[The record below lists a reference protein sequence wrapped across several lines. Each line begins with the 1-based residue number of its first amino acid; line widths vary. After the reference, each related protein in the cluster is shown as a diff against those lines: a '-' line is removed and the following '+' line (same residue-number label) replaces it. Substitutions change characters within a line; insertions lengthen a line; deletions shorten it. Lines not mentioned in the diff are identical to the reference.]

1 MSYQKL
7 KNLTDEL
14 YVGLDVHKAFTVAH
28 ILNQFGKKVMV
39 KTIRGHWS
47 NIFMF
52 LDSLPGAPH
61 VCYEA
66 SDGYGY
72 LYDNIKKRAKS
83 VQVAHPGECRLI
95 FKSKK
100 KTDRIDAEKLAKLL
114 FLNEVPAIHV
124 PNINIRDWRRLI
136 TFRQNPVADGTRTKN
151 RIRGL
156 PRRYGIKAATGLRSN
171 KGLAWLKSLTFES
184 LAAKAELIVLPGNP
198 QQLKD
203 NLKVIESQPRQIADP
218 HPGVSLPMTIPG
230 IGIRTAEAVVAWID
244 KPQRF
249 SRNCQIG
256 PYFGFIPSEDSSGGK
271 TRMGRITRQGP
282 AIIRKL
288 PCEAAWRAIRFS
300 PDIKAFLEKVQRNDR
315 DRKKIAVVATGHYLA
330 RVMLAMLKQ
339 NKPWMSKQDLAK
351 AAWYIE

>member
-14 YVGLDVHKAFTVAH
+14 YVGLDIHKAFTVAH

-52 LDSLPGAPH
+52 LDSLPGSLH

-66 SDGYGY
+66 SNGYGY
-72 LYDNIKKRAKS
+72 LYDNITKRAKS
-83 VQVAHPGECRLI
+83 VQVAHPGQCRLI

-114 FLNEVPAIHV
+114 FLDEVPSVHV
-124 PNINIRDWRRLI
+124 PDINVRDWRRLI
-136 TFRQNPVADGTRTKN
+136 IFRQTLVTEGTQIKN

-156 PRRYGIKAATGLRSN
+156 LRRYGIKAVTGLWYK
-171 KGLAWLKSLTFES
+171 KGLAWLESLTFETP
-184 LAAKAELIVLPGNP
+184 AAKVELNILLDNL
-198 QQLKD
+198 QRQKD
-203 NLKVIESQPRQIADP
+203 NLKVVEIQLQKFADH
-218 HPGVSLPMTIPG
+218 HPGISLLMTIPG

-244 KPQRF
+244 KPDRF
-249 SRNCQIG
+249 SRNNQIG

-288 PCEAAWRAIRFS
+288 LCEAAWRAIRLS
-300 PDIKAFLEKVQRNDR
+300 PDVKAFFEKVQRNDR

-339 NKPWMSKQDLAK
+339 NKPWLTKQDLAK
-351 AAWYIE
+351 AA

>member
-1 MSYQKL
+1 MSYQNL
-7 KNLTDEL
+7 KNITDEL

-47 NIFMF
+47 NIFIF
-52 LDSLPGAPH
+52 LESLPAELH

-72 LYDNIKKRAKS
+72 LYDNISKRAKS
-83 VQVAHPGECRLI
+83 VQVAHPGQCRLI

-114 FLNEVPAIHV
+114 FLNEVPSIHV

-136 TFRQNPVADGTRTKN
+136 IFRQNLVAEGTRVKN

-156 PRRYGIKAATGLRSN
+156 LRRYGIKAVTGLWYK
-171 KGLAWLKSLTFES
+171 KGLAWLEGLTFETP
-184 LAAKAELIVLPGNP
+184 AAKVELNILLNNL
-198 QQLKD
+198 QQQKNNLKD
-203 NLKVIESQPRQIADP
+203 VEIQLQLFADH
-218 HPGVSLPMTIPG
+218 HPGIALLMTIPG

-244 KPQRF
+244 NPDRF

-256 PYFGFIPSEDSSGGK
+256 PYFGLIPSEDSSGGK

-282 AIIRKL
+282 AVIRKL
-288 PCEAAWRAIRFS
+288 LCEAAWRAIRFS
-300 PDIKAFLEKVQRNDR
+300 PDVKAVFEKVQRNDR
-315 DRKKIAVVATGHYLA
+315 DRKKIAVVATAHYLA

-339 NKPWMSKQDLAK
+339 NKPWMSKQDMTK
-351 AAWYIE
+351 AA

>member
-14 YVGLDVHKAFTVAH
+14 YIGLDVHKAFTVAF
-28 ILNQFGKKVMV
+28 ILNQMGQKVMV

-47 NIFMF
+47 NIFLF
-52 LDSLPGAPH
+52 LDSLPATLH

-66 SDGYGY
+66 SNGYGY
-72 LYDNIKKRAKS
+72 LYDNISKRAKS
-83 VQVAHPGECRLI
+83 VQVAHPGQCRLI

-114 FLNEVPAIHV
+114 FLNEVPSVYV
-124 PNINIRDWRRLI
+124 PDINIRDWRRLI
-136 TFRQNPVADGTRTKN
+136 IFRQTLVAEGTRVKN

-156 PRRYGIKAATGLRSN
+156 LRRYGIKAVTGLWYK
-171 KGLAWLKSLTFES
+171 KGLDWLESLTFES
-184 LAAKAELIVLPGNP
+184 PATKVELNILLDSLQRLKANINDVEDEL
-198 QQLKD
+198 QK
-203 NLKVIESQPRQIADP
+203 IADK
-218 HPGVSLPMTIPG
+218 HPGVSLLMTIPG

-244 KPQRF
+244 RPDRF
-249 SRNCQIG
+249 PRNNQIG
-256 PYFGFIPSEDSSGGK
+256 PYFGLIPSEDSSGGK

-288 PCEAAWRAIRFS
+288 LCEAAWRAIRFS
-300 PDIKAFLEKVQRNDR
+300 PEIKAFFEKVQRNDC

-339 NKPWMSKQDLAK
+339 NKPWIPKQDIAK
-351 AAWYIE
+351 AA